1 MRCASGW
8 QRESAGAELRT
19 RLLALVPAATLVLS
33 ACGGASPYVRGVTP
47 QEKAQARGVPVL
59 RETLPDGT
67 YRLIK
72 HVQGVSCRVNAIDND
87 RVSEEEAIEEL
98 RYATLRAGATAVM
111 EVRCERPSLTES
123 QYACAESV
131 VCKGVAVI
139 PLR

>member
-1 MRCASGW
+1 VRA
-8 QRESAGAELRT
+8 
-19 RLLALVPAATLVLS
+19 RLFAVVAAATLVLS
-33 ACGGASPYVRGVTP
+33 ACGGASPYVRGMTS
-47 QEKAQARGVPVL
+47 QQKAQARSVPVH

-67 YRLIK
+67 YRLVE

-98 RYATLRAGATAVM
+98 RYATLKAGATAVM
-111 EVRCERPSLTES
+111 EVRCDRPDFTES

-131 VCKGVAVI
+131 VCKGVAII